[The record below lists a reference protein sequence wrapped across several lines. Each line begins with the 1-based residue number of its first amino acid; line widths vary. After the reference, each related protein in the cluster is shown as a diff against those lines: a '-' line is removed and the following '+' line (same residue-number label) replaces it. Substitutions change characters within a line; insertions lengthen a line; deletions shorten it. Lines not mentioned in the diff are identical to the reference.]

1 MQTRGVPLPAA
12 PPSPLPSL
20 SQPLP
25 STPHGHP
32 PFRTPQKT
40 RHCLWKFHIPPFHSS
55 LPWSCSKHY
64 RIFPISRM
72 GKLRLRGVLIL
83 HKNPPFE
90 QNLDLL
96 PASLTP
102 KTQLF
107 SPEAPAADLSRSR
120 RGPPADAL
128 CRQQGQA
135 TAREVPQRWHFPQR
149 WRKPA
154 FPGVHSPRP
163 RLAVPCPWEAGCDS
177 PRASGNSAPCL
188 PDPKLPSIYPVLLS
202 AGAPA

>member
-12 PPSPLPSL
+12 LPSPLPSL

-25 STPHGHP
+25 STPHRHP

-40 RHCLWKFHIPPFHSS
+40 RHCLWKFHIPPFHWS
-55 LPWSCSKHY
+55 LPWSCSTHY
-64 RIFPISRM
+64 RSVPISRM

-90 QNLDLL
+90 QNLEVLA
-96 PASLTP
+96 ASLTP

-128 CRQQGQA
+128 GPQQGQA
-135 TAREVPQRWHFPQR
+135 TAREVPAAV
-149 WRKPA
+149 A
-154 FPGVHSPRP
+154 FPTDVE
-163 RLAVPCPWEAGCDS
+163 EAGFSGS
-177 PRASGNSAPCL
+177 PLTEASPGRP
-188 PDPKLPSIYPVLLS
+188 LS
-202 AGAPA
+202 LGSRV